1 MKLLYVEDHRAIA
14 QVVSKALRVA
24 GHEVTLVHRVAEAQA
39 VSQYHD
45 VGIFDLGLPDGDG
58 IELCER
64 LLRDGRIGAALFCS
78 SSIDELLL
86 ERAARTAPVI
96 AKDASLEELSRALS
110 TVCVKPNAS

>member
-14 QVVSKALRVA
+14 QVVAKTLRLA
-24 GHEVTLVHRVAEAQA
+24 GHEVTLLHSQAEALA
-39 VSQYHD
+39 VGQDHD

-64 LLRDGRIGAALFCS
+64 LLREGRIGAALFCS
-78 SSIDELLL
+78 NSIDELLL

-96 AKDASLEELSRALS
+96 GKDASQLGRALAAMR
-110 TVCVKPNAS
+110 VKPSES